1 MVSVDKSGEG
11 FPVAPRL
18 RNVVVTGSAGF
29 IGTLLVN
36 QLSEDPSIASLC
48 GIDILEPT
56 PAVRGVTNIRADLFA
71 PGLENLLEGADT
83 VVHLAGG
90 LDVDGEGSLPG
101 RSNVDGTERLL
112 EACVTA
118 GVKTIVLVVPAT
130 IYGAWP
136 TNPQE
141 LTENSAIRPVPGF
154 LPAVYAAEI
163 ERRLLDW
170 RFDNPEIR
178 VVTLRSAPVLGSGS
192 DCMWLR
198 VLTGPTRLR
207 VRGSDLALQ
216 LIHPDDVASAITFAI
231 ANELDGAYNLCANGV
246 ITPESV
252 DELLGRA
259 WIPAMPAELLE
270 RLLVRASRLG
280 IGEIPPEVVAYLQYP
295 CLVSNKRLLE
305 AGWQPGYT
313 NEEALLEA
321 IDALP
326 APVINAPVWVKRAA
340 LALGALTLASLLF
353 SRARRKN

>member
-11 FPVAPRL
+11 FPVAPRPH
-18 RNVVVTGSAGF
+18 NVVVTGSAGF
-29 IGTLLVN
+29 IGTALLSL
-36 QLSEDPSIASLC
+36 LSSDPSIASLC
-48 GIDILEPT
+48 GIDILEPAR
-56 PAVRGVTNIRADLFA
+56 AVTGVTNIRADLFA
-71 PGLENLLEGADT
+71 PGLENLLDGADT

-90 LDVDGEGSLPG
+90 LDVAGEGSLAG
-101 RSNVDGTERLL
+101 RSYVDGTERLL
-112 EACVTA
+112 GACVTA
-118 GVKTIVLVVPAT
+118 GVRAIVLLLPAT

-141 LTENSAIRPVPGF
+141 LTEDSAIRPVPGF
-154 LPAVYAAEI
+154 LPAVYAAEV

-170 RFDNPEIR
+170 RFDHPEIR
-178 VVTLRSAPVLGSGS
+178 VATLRSAPVLGRGA
-192 DCMWLR
+192 DHMWSR
-198 VLTGPTRLR
+198 VLAGPMRLR
-207 VRGSDLALQ
+207 VRGSRLALQ
-216 LIHPDDVASAITFAI
+216 VIHPDDVASAITFAI
-231 ANELDGAYNLCANGV
+231 TNELDGAYNLCTNGV

-295 CLVSNKRLLE
+295 CLVSNKRLLD
-305 AGWQPGYT
+305 AGWQPRYT

-326 APVINAPVWVKRAA
+326 APVINAPVWAKRAG
-340 LALGALTLASLLF
+340 LALGALTLASLLI

>member
-1 MVSVDKSGEG
+1 MVSVDKSGDI

-18 RNVVVTGSAGF
+18 RSVVVTGSAGF
-29 IGTLLVN
+29 IGAALVN
-36 QLSEDPSIASLC
+36 QLSTDPSIASLC
-48 GIDILEPT
+48 GIDILEPAN
-56 PAVRGVTNIRADLFA
+56 AVRGVINIRADLFA

-83 VVHLAGG
+83 VVHLAGVSDFAGKG
-90 LDVDGEGSLPG
+90 LLAV

-118 GVKTIVLVVPAT
+118 GVETIVLVVPAT

-154 LPAVYAAEI
+154 FAAVYGAEI

-170 RFDNPEIR
+170 RFDHPEIR
-178 VVTLRSAPVLGSGS
+178 VATLRSVPVLGRGANH
-192 DCMWLR
+192 MWLR
-198 VLTGPTRLR
+198 VLAGPMRLR

-216 LIHPDDVASAITFAI
+216 VIHPDDVVSAITFAI
-231 ANELDGAYNLCANGV
+231 SNELDGAYNLCANGV
-246 ITPESV
+246 IAPESA
-252 DELLGRA
+252 DEILRRA

-280 IGEIPPEVVAYLQYP
+280 IGGIPPEVVAYLQYP
-295 CLVSNKRLLE
+295 CLVSNRRLLE
-305 AGWQPGYT
+305 AGWLPKYT

-326 APVINAPVWVKRAA
+326 APVVNTPVWAKRAS
-340 LALGALTLASLLF
+340 LALGALTLAALLI